1 MRLTIFLT
9 VLLGLAA
16 CTTTTAPNTGGSVSQ
31 PVSQNAYPQGLDDTC
46 GAVSYAVLIGQDGT
60 ALERILILREVRVI
74 RPGSIV
80 TQDYS
85 PERLNFRINESGVIS
100 ELTCG

>member
-1 MRLTIFLT
+1 MRLVLT
-9 VLLGLAA
+9 FATLLGLAA
-16 CTTTTAPNTGGSVSQ
+16 CSTSAPITGGEQPRQ
-31 PVSQNAYPQGLDDTC
+31 PVTGSYPTGMDDSC
-46 GAVSYAVLIGQDGT
+46 GAEAYAVLIGQDAT

-80 TQDYS
+80 TQDYL
-85 PERLNFRINESGVIS
+85 PQRLNFRVNTAGVIS

>member
-1 MRLTIFLT
+1 MRLTLT
-9 VLLGLAA
+9 ITTLLALAA
-16 CTTTTAPNTGGSVSQ
+16 CSTTTPTTGGEQ
-31 PVSQNAYPQGLDDTC
+31 PRASISGAYPTGMDDTC
-46 GAVSYAVLIGQDGT
+46 GAEAYAVLIGQDAT

-80 TQDYS
+80 RQDYA
-85 PERLNFRINESGVIS
+85 PQRLNFRVNDSGAIS

>member
-1 MRLTIFLT
+1 MRVALVFAG
-9 VLLGLAA
+9 LLALGA
-16 CTTTTAPNTGGSVSQ
+16 CAQTGGANSGGQ
-31 PVSQNAYPQGLDDTC
+31 PPLPSRDLYPTGIDDSC
-46 GAVSYAVLIGQDGT
+46 GATAYAVLIGQDAT

-80 TQDYS
+80 TQDYK
-85 PERLNFRINESGVIS
+85 PQRLNFRIDDSGRVA

>member
-1 MRLTIFLT
+1 MRLAIILAT
-9 VLLGLAA
+9 VSGLSA
-16 CTTTTAPNTGGSVSQ
+16 CATTTPTTGGERPAVQISGS
-31 PVSQNAYPQGLDDTC
+31 YPTGMDDTC
-46 GAVSYAVLIGQDGT
+46 GAEQYAVLIGQDAT

-80 TQDYS
+80 AQDYR
-85 PERLNFRINESGVIS
+85 PARLNFRVNADGVIS